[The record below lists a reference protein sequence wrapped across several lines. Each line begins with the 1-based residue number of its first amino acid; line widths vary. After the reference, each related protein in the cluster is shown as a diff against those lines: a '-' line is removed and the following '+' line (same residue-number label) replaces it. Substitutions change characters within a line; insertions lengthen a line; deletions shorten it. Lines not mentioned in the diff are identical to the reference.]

1 MRLQGAQIVGRTLVE
16 QGVKTVF
23 GYPGYFAYSIAG
35 VDATEIRHRD
45 PLVLG
50 TGRTG
55 EKVFFDLPEEWY
67 E

>member
-1 MRLQGAQIVGRTLVE
+1 MNGDRRL
-16 QGVKTVF
+16 
-23 GYPGYFAYSIAG
+23 SILDVTCIQKYIAEL
-35 VDATEIRHRD
+35 AS
-45 PLVLG
+45 G